1 MTVLFC
7 KHVKER
13 VLKGGKEAFLV
24 NIEDASACQV
34 SNALGVLALQRRE
47 ADHVKRLEDVRR
59 VRRHAESQDL
69 MFKAV
74 VLKILVEVAL
84 IAV

>member
-59 VRRHAESQDL
+59 VRRHTESQDL

-74 VLKILVEVAL
+74 VFKILVKVAL